1 MYKGQT
7 LLAVI
12 PARAGSKGL
21 PNKNILQCAGRPLI
35 NWTIAAALNSKL
47 IDQTIVSTDS
57 KQILHVAAKFE
68 ECFPLV
74 RPSEL
79 ATDEASMDDV
89 LSHAWQSCLNPVE
102 DHFDYIVLLQPT
114 SPLRTSLHIDE
125 AIKLYFE
132 RSLAET
138 DTLAS
143 VYSADPKNGWLMR
156 EDHANRYINFCF
168 DVQLKNPQRQQLKP
182 FYFPNGAIFILKG
195 STVSKG
201 LYRPNTLP
209 FIMSMSDSID
219 IDNIEDFKIAESLLL
234 SK

>member
-21 PNKNILQCAGRPLI
+21 PNKNILECAGRPLI
-35 NWTIAAALNSKL
+35 DWTIAAALKSKL
-47 IDQTIVSTDS
+47 IDQTIVSSDS
-57 KQILHVAAKFE
+57 RQILDVVAKYE
-68 ECFPLV
+68 GCFQLM

-79 ATDEASMDDV
+79 ATDEASMVDV
-89 LSHAWQSCLNPVE
+89 LRHAWQSCLNSAQE
-102 DHFDYIVLLQPT
+102 HFDYIVLLQPT
-114 SPLRTSLHIDE
+114 SPLRTSFHIDE

-132 RSLAET
+132 RSLGET

-143 VYSADPKNGWLMR
+143 VYSADPKIGWLMR
-156 EDHANRYINFCF
+156 EDDTCGYINFCF
-168 DVQLKNPQRQQLKP
+168 DVGLKNLQRQQLKP

-195 STVSKG
+195 GTVHKG

-209 FIMSMSDSID
+209 FIMSMSDSVD
-219 IDNIEDFKIAESLLL
+219 IDNIEDFKIAENLLL
-234 SK
+234 AK